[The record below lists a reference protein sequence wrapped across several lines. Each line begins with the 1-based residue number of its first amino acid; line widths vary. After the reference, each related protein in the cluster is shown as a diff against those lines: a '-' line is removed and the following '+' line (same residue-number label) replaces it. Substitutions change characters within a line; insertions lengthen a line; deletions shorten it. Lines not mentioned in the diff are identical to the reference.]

1 MRLGLTVEYEGK
13 NYDIL
18 ELPVEAFVQM
28 VPGLT
33 GEQFKRLDNHFTD
46 FWPEPT
52 QRRNHMLAFAAEQVG
67 ASLDFVLL
75 NRDSIEFDETDMV
88 SYIEDHTKQGNRP
101 C

>member
-1 MRLGLTVEYEGK
+1 MRLGLTVEFEGK

-18 ELPVEAFVQM
+18 ELPGEAFVQM

-33 GEQFKRLDNHFTD
+33 AYQFDQLDKHFTD

-52 QRRNHMLAFAAEQVG
+52 RRRNHMLAFAAEQAG
-67 ASLDFVLL
+67 ASLDYLFL
-75 NRDSIEFDETDMV
+75 NRDSIYFDETDMM

-101 C
+101 S